1 MLSLISILLRHKK
14 LIIAVTAA
22 AFVVSAA
29 VSLVLPSRYVSSA
42 SILPLGVEKDITGLR
57 NFFSSLGELGEISA
71 SFMRARKN
79 LIIDQLV
86 RSRQMCMLI
95 DEQFDLASIYGE
107 REREDLFDR
116 LRRHTGLVIKE
127 EGVIVLSV
135 EDSSPQRAEE
145 LVEAYIANLDS
156 ILIGLAVEN
165 SEMKRAF
172 LEEEIER
179 REQRIIEADTLIQ
192 RFQMEYGLYDI
203 EEQARATLR
212 IAAALSARR
221 SMLEV
226 EKELLEMTLKPG
238 SPELEGVR
246 RELELLE
253 GQLAGM
259 KEGVAGGD
267 QLFPPLAD
275 FPGLASEY
283 VKMFSN
289 RKLQEFVI
297 MYLGLQLEDARLAVN
312 RRTAVLKVID
322 PPFVPERRAWPKR
335 KQIVMVS
342 TLAALLWATFVLLV
356 VEKAREGGPRSA
368 ARGPG
373 PLGANGGR

>member
-179 REQRIIEADTLIQ
+179 REKRIIEADTLIQ

>member
-57 NFFSSLGELGEISA
+57 DFFSSLGELGEISA

-179 REQRIIEADTLIQ
+179 REKRILEADTLIQ